1 MLLINYFCVLFQI
14 LLFAYLHI
22 LFGFKNRHYST
33 QLTNLKLQFKLSNFL
48 LYYFF
53 AAILLIL
60 VLTLSV
66 RTPTTAKTAISIK
79 IMTLTL
85 VQM

>member
-14 LLFAYLHI
+14 LLFTYLHI

-33 QLTNLKLQFKLSNFL
+33 QLTNLQFKLSNFL

-79 IMTLTL
+79 MMTLTL